1 MEFLFWFFGVFC
13 LTYYGVIVCYSGPS
27 TSFAPI
33 WLVLSACLFIIATV
47 VHFYD
52 RFRDRISLR
61 LEVSAVTALTAIFV
75 VFVCVEI
82 AMGVNF
88 FSLDKQSADYVIVLG
103 AQVRGK
109 TLSRT
114 LEYRLEK
121 AWNYARVLSKHR
133 SGAVRRSRGRR
144 GDDRGGGHV
153 RISQGPRHPR
163 IPDASGGAV
172 CQHLRNLVYSKLLIQ
187 EREAKRRQTIRDV
200 MAASGYL
207 SPPDEEV
214 SIRVGIITSNFH
226 VLRAKAIARKTGIPG
241 ITGIA
246 AKSDPVLFLHF
257 SVRECFAILKDKF
270 VGNM

>member
-13 LTYYGVIVCYSGPS
+13 LAYYGVIVCYSGPS

-109 TLSRT
+109 
-114 LEYRLEK
+114 
-121 AWNYARVLSKHR
+121 
-133 SGAVRRSRGRR
+133 
-144 GDDRGGGHV
+144 DR
-153 RISQGPRHPR
+153 
-163 IPDASGGAV
+163 
-172 CQHLRNLVYSKLLIQ
+172 
-187 EREAKRRQTIRDV
+187 
-200 MAASGYL
+200 
-207 SPPDEEV
+207 
-214 SIRVGIITSNFH
+214 
-226 VLRAKAIARKTGIPG
+226 
-241 ITGIA
+241 
-246 AKSDPVLFLHF
+246 KSV
-257 SVRECFAILKDKF
+257 V
-270 VGNM
+270 